1 MAAIDLDEHISFPG
15 REQAISTWLVVCAAE
30 TTQFHRLAAG
40 TWSVAGSGEA
50 RAEAESVAACGFAGD
65 SPPAPAQPAHYM

>member
-1 MAAIDLDEHISFPG
+1 MLARNAKC
-15 REQAISTWLVVCAAE
+15 TWLVVCAAE

-40 TWSVAGSGEA
+40 TWPVAGSGET

-65 SPPAPAQPAHYM
+65 GAAQPAHYM